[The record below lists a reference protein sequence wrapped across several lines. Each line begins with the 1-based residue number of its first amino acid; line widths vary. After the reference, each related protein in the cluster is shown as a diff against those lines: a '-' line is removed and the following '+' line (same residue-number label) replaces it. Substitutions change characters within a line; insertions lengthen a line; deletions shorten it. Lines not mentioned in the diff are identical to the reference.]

1 MNLITL
7 VGTPNIDFSQDGN
20 FNDAVLQIK
29 RTLKEQ
35 GNALKKLSDDVDS
48 YQYQETLKLLLTC
61 QGHIIVCGMGKSGH
75 VGKKI
80 AASFASTGT
89 PSFFLHPAEAFHGDL
104 GMITKDDIVILIS
117 NSGETDEV
125 LQLIPSIKAF
135 GNHIIA
141 ITGKADSTLA
151 KNATTTLLIN
161 IEKES
166 CPNNLA
172 PTVST
177 TATIAIG
184 DALVVSLMKLRNFK
198 AHDFAKFHPGGSL
211 GRRLLTKVKDVMK
224 SANLPLVSADS
235 LLCDVIVAMNEGR
248 YGIGLVVENNLLIG
262 IITDGDLR
270 RVMMEKQPF
279 TMTALNIMT
288 HNPKTC
294 YEIDML
300 TDAEKIMQE
309 HKISTVVVLNDK
321 EQVSGLIQIY
331 NI

>member
-1 MNLITL
+1 MTLITL
-7 VGTPNIDFSQDGN
+7 VGTPNIDFTQDGN
-20 FNDAVLQIK
+20 FNDAVLEIK
-29 RTLKEQ
+29 RTLNEQ
-35 GNALKKLSDDVDS
+35 GDALKKLSDDVDN
-48 YQYQETLKLLLTC
+48 YQYQETLKLLLEC

-141 ITGKADSTLA
+141 ITGNQDSTLA

-184 DALVVSLMKLRNFK
+184 DALVVSLMKLRDFK

-224 SANLPLVSADS
+224 SDNLPLVSANS
-235 LLCDVIVAMNEGR
+235 LLCDIIVVMNEGR
-248 YGIGLVVENNLLIG
+248 YGIGLVIENELLVG

-270 RVMMEKQPF
+270 RVMMEEQPF
-279 TMTALNIMT
+279 TLTACDIMT
-288 HNPKTC
+288 HNPKKC
-294 YEIDML
+294 YETDML
-300 TDAEKIMQE
+300 SDAEQVMQE
-309 HKISTVVVLNDK
+309 NKISTVAVLNNK

>member
-1 MNLITL
+1 MTLITL
-7 VGTPNIDFSQDGN
+7 VGTPNIDFTQDGN
-20 FNDAVLQIK
+20 FNDAVLDIK

-35 GNALKKLSDDVDS
+35 GNALKKLSDDVDN
-48 YQYQETLKLLLTC
+48 YQYQETLKLLLRC

-125 LQLIPSIKAF
+125 LQLIPSIKSF

-141 ITGKADSTLA
+141 ITGKGDSTLA

-161 IEKES
+161 IDKES

-184 DALVVSLMKLRNFK
+184 DALVVSLMRLRDFK

-248 YGIGLVVENNLLIG
+248 YGIGLVIENNLLIG

-270 RVMMEKQPF
+270 RVMMEKQAF

-288 HNPKTC
+288 YNPKIC
-294 YEIDML
+294 YETDML